1 MSEKDRNDEILQ
13 FANDVYD
20 LDVRVYKA
28 VGSKLGRVFTEDR
41 SMNVQSVVDALNE
54 GREHIV
60 RSEVALIGNMARTL
74 PDEELRSE
82 IMTSYGQLV
91 ERMESLIQGSRDR
104 GVCNVHKAELNELNL
119 RERFGKKDH
128 LVICISRSYGCGGGY
143 IGFKLADAFHGDY
156 YDAEILS
163 AMLKRWEKSE
173 NAEESESG
181 EESENET
188 RLRRK
193 ELAYRWQDSSLKTNP
208 GLAYVEKHPSLKE
221 RIHRINKYHGLPTR
235 DALFFYQTD
244 LILDLAKRKNFVI
257 MGRCADQ
264 ILTNHNVPHVS
275 IYLTAPEEQRIQ
287 RVMNINHVDHRTAKK
302 QLREVDHAHA
312 SYYKYFTGKEWGDA
326 KNYDLCINTSI
337 FGVQGTIDFV
347 LRAMGKDVD
356 GDFMRA
362 TPYGTVKTP
371 AVAHWKSPINPELG
385 DVTMI
390 EGDSFKKKGAA
401 RHGLMVHAKD
411 EK

>member
-1 MSEKDRNDEILQ
+1 MSEKDRNDEIMQ

-20 LDVRVYKA
+20 LDVRVYEA

-41 SMNVQSVVDALNE
+41 RMNVQAVAHALSE

-74 PDEELRSE
+74 PDDDLRSE

-91 ERMESLIQGSRDR
+91 QRMESLIQGNMDI
-104 GVCNVHKAELNELNL
+104 GVCNVHRAELNELNL

-128 LVICISRSYGCGGGY
+128 LALCISRSYGCGGGY
-143 IGFKLADAFHGDY
+143 IGFKLADAFHADY

-163 AMLKRWEKSE
+163 AVLK
-173 NAEESESG
+173 NG
-181 EESENET
+181 EESEGEA
-188 RLRRK
+188 RARRQ
-193 ELAYRWQDSSLKTNP
+193 ELAYRWQDSSSKANP
-208 GLAYVEKHPSLKE
+208 GLAYVEKHTSMRE

-235 DALFFYQTD
+235 DAMFFYQTD
-244 LILDLAKRKNFVI
+244 LILDLASRKNFVI

-287 RVMNINHVDHRTAKK
+287 RVMNINHVDHKTAKK

-347 LRAMGKDVD
+347 LRALGKEPIEFPDE
-356 GDFMRA
+356 G
-362 TPYGTVKTP
+362 GSP
-371 AVAHWKSPINPELG
+371 AGSVVPEDWESPKNPELG
-385 DVTMI
+385 DVSMI
-390 EGDSFKKKGAA
+390 EGEYLRKKGAA
-401 RHGLMVHAKD
+401 RHGLMVHAEDNK
-411 EK
+411 